1 MIKDIIDYNAHHES
15 YIKRKFLFFLKG
27 EELKIILTIVFVLL
41 RTIVNLAA
49 PFLLGHIIDNI
60 LSKNVA
66 WVDIASLIALLLALY
81 VFSSF
86 ASYIQTLSTG
96 RLGQSILFK
105 VRAFLFDKI
114 QRLPVTFFK
123 QNKTGDL
130 ISRINNDTDRLNQL
144 FSETLI
150 RFLNESFTIL
160 SIGILV
166 VVLSPKLGSI
176 AIISAII
183 LFIVTR
189 LIAPVLGRANKAQ
202 LEALGNI
209 TAETQEYLNNFRLIS
224 AYSKE
229 EYMKKNL
236 NKALQTNYKAALKT
250 ALINSILLPLYDL
263 SSNFSILLVLLF
275 GISMVGSKEITIGFL
290 ISYLSY
296 TDKFYQ
302 PLRVFASLIS
312 NIEGSLA
319 AWGRISQ
326 ILNLKSHLKVEK
338 RIEEPVKS
346 EHVLSFSGVNFEY
359 EEKKPVLIDVN
370 LDFVKGETYAII
382 GPTGGGKST
391 IASLM
396 VRLYDPTTGTVKL
409 MGSDIKTYGFDEISN
424 IIGFILQESII
435 FTGTVAD
442 NILYG
447 NRNLKDKAELER
459 ELKEMDLLTVLKS
472 FKDGLDTK
480 VTTENGGNIS
490 NGQKQVIAFLRI
502 ILRKPK
508 VLILDEATANIDT
521 VTEAVIQNIMDRLPS
536 DTTKIIIAHR
546 LNTIRKADEIYFI
559 SGGVVQKALSFEKA
573 LELVKS
579 TKTKS

>member
-1 MIKDIIDYNAHHES
+1 MIKDNIDYNAHHES

-60 LSKNVA
+60 LSKSVA
-66 WVDIASLIALLLALY
+66 WVDIAGMIALLLATYIL
-81 VFSSF
+81 SSIS
-86 ASYIQTLSTG
+86 SYIQTLSTG

-166 VVLSPKLGSI
+166 VILSPKLGSI

-189 LIAPVLGRANKAQ
+189 IISPILGRANKAQ

-229 EYMKKNL
+229 EYMKTNL
-236 NKALQTNYKAALKT
+236 NKAVKINYKAALKT
-250 ALINSILLPLYDL
+250 SLINSILLPLYDL

-275 GISMVGSKEITIGFL
+275 GISMVSSNEITIGFL

-326 ILNLKSHLKVEK
+326 ILNLKSHLNIEK
-338 RIEEPVKS
+338 RTEEPKVS
-346 EHVLSFSGVNFEY
+346 NHVLSFLSVNFEY
-359 EEKKPVLIDVN
+359 EEKKPVLVDVN

-396 VRLYDPTTGTVKL
+396 VRLYDPTTGVVNL

-424 IIGFILQESII
+424 LIGFILQDSII
-435 FTGTVAD
+435 FTGTVSD

-447 NRNLKDKAELER
+447 NRNIKDKVELEK

-508 VLILDEATANIDT
+508 ILILDEATANIDT
-521 VTEAVIQNIMDRLPS
+521 VTEEVIQNIMDRLPS

-573 LELVKS
+573 IELVKS
-579 TKTKS
+579 TKTRS